1 MKKVIVT
8 GGAGFIGSN
17 LVDALVEVGYEVH
30 VIDNLSAGKRED
42 VNPKAIFHSADVRNL
57 EEIKP
62 IFNNIDG
69 VFHLAAIPEV
79 QYSIEH
85 PIETQ
90 EVNVN
95 GTTNVLIAATEAKV
109 KRIVYSASGG
119 SVYGDQKKFPA
130 DESMLPMPK
139 SPYGLQKYI
148 GEHLCRLWSEI
159 HGIEAVSLRYFNVY
173 GPRARDNGAYA
184 LVISLFLK
192 AKREGGPMKITGD
205 GMQTRDFVHVRDIVR
220 ANILAM
226 ESDRVGKGEVINI
239 GSGVEH
245 SVLEIAKMI
254 GGEYEFIAP
263 RIEPKRSLADI
274 TRAKFILGWEPKEDF
289 WKGIEEL
296 KKNNK

>member
-17 LVDALVEVGYEVH
+17 LVDALIEKGYEVH
-30 VIDNLSAGKRED
+30 VIDNLSGGKKENL
-42 VNPKAIFHSADVRNL
+42 NPKAIFHQADIRNL

-62 IFNNIDG
+62 LFKNIDG

-95 GTTNVLIAATEAKV
+95 GTTNVLIAASEAKV

-139 SPYGLQKYI
+139 SPYALQKYM
-148 GEHLCRLWSEI
+148 GEHLCRLWNEI

-192 AKREGGPMKITGD
+192 MKREGKKMKITGD
-205 GMQTRDFVHVRDIVR
+205 GSQTRDFVHVRDVVR

-226 ESDRVGKGEVINI
+226 ESDRVGKGESINI
-239 GSGVEH
+239 GSGVER
-245 SVLEIAKMI
+245 SVLEIVKMI

-274 TRAKFILGWEPKEDF
+274 TRAKFLLNWEPQENFEMAVK
-289 WKGIEEL
+289 EL
-296 KKNNK
+296 KGSL

>member
-17 LVDALVEVGYEVH
+17 LVDALVEANYEVH
-30 VIDNLSAGKRED
+30 VIDNLSAGKKEN
-42 VNPKAIFHSADVRNL
+42 VNPKAIFHQADVRNL

-62 IFNNIDG
+62 LFKNIDG

-85 PIETQ
+85 PIETA

-95 GTTNVLIAATEAKV
+95 GTTNVLIAASEAKV

-130 DESMLPMPK
+130 DESMLPIPK
-139 SPYGLQKYI
+139 SPYALQKYM
-148 GEHLCRLWSEI
+148 GEHLCRLWNEI
-159 HGIEAVSLRYFNVY
+159 HGMEAVSLRYFNVY

-192 AKREGGPMKITGD
+192 MKREGKVMKITGD
-205 GMQTRDFVHVRDIVR
+205 GSQTRDFVHVRDVVR

-226 ESDRVGKGEVINI
+226 ESDRVGKGEVVNI
-239 GSGVEH
+239 GSGVER
-245 SVLEIAKMI
+245 SVLEIAKLL
-254 GGEYEFIAP
+254 GGEYEFIPA

-274 TRAKFILGWEPKEDF
+274 TRAKFLLNWEPQENFEKA
-289 WKGIEEL
+289 IEEL
-296 KKNNK
+296 KGSS